1 MCNVLPWASDRFGV
15 DQFGTWP
22 ACRQHMSVRPAA
34 VAAGARI
41 DCGRRVFVSML
52 ITGRCRHESGHL
64 EKPEISARYSL
75 QAVPYYMRE
84 KQRQKSLCFFL
95 IFRKKGTY
103 R

>member
-41 DCGRRVFVSML
+41 DRGRRVFVSML
-52 ITGRCRHESGHL
+52 ITGEV
-64 EKPEISARYSL
+64 EA
-75 QAVPYYMRE
+75 
-84 KQRQKSLCFFL
+84 
-95 IFRKKGTY
+95 
-103 R
+103 